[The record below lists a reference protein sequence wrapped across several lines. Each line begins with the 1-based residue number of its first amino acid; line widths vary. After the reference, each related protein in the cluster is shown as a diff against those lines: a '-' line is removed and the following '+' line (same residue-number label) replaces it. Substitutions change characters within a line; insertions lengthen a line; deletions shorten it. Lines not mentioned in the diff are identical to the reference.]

1 MKQYLKI
8 IKNKR
13 IEFISLLIFTG
24 ILSFFEGL
32 IQPLMVKWLF
42 DEAILK
48 MNFRKFVLLSIIYLG
63 LGITFVILFY
73 IHSLWK
79 KKFENKIVLNLES
92 ELLKKTLNHDLK
104 EFNKKGFGYFV
115 NSIHKDVQEG
125 IVPYIE
131 MILNIVSMI
140 ISEIALLIAMF
151 YISWKA
157 SLILFIIVPPLMYIA
172 TIVSQKVRD
181 KTAIEREKEGEYL
194 NYLTKT
200 LKAFKILKIFTHI
213 FEKSAAKH
221 RKYLEEYLNSSYE
234 SHKAIKSAQVLGD
247 IIRNSADATSLIVAG
262 YFVLIGKLSFGGF
275 VAIINSFWRAVS
287 SLFGIIQS
295 IPEVQ
300 RFSEILDRIIKLLDL
315 KDKKYYDID
324 NKIRLENIKLSYEN
338 KNILDIKELN
348 IEPSRKI
355 LIVGKNGTGKTTILD
370 IISGHLLPDN
380 GKITRPQTVISLTAP
395 LELPELKIKEL
406 IKDEEMLKKLDLEKL
421 KEKEVSKLSAGEKQK
436 VGIGIAL
443 EKEGDVYIFDEPVA
457 NIDEK
462 SKKKIIEL
470 ILEKTKDKILIMVL
484 HGEKEFHDL
493 FDEKLSIDSINNA
506 KNETYENSI

>member
-1 MKQYLKI
+1 MKKYLKI

-13 IEFISLLIFTG
+13 LEFIILLIFTSA
-24 ILSFFEGL
+24 LSFFEGL

-48 MNFRKFVLLSIIYLG
+48 MNFKKFVLLSIIYLG

-92 ELLKKTLNHDLK
+92 ELLEKTLNHDLK
-104 EFNKKGFGYFV
+104 EYKEKGFGYFV

-131 MILNIVSMI
+131 MILTIVSMI

-157 SLILFIIVPPLMYIA
+157 SLILFIIVPPLMYIS

-181 KTAIEREKEGEYL
+181 KTAIEREKEGEYI
-194 NYLTKT
+194 NYLTNT
-200 LKAFKILKIFTHI
+200 LKAFKILKTFIRI
-213 FEKSAAKH
+213 FEKSAFKH

-295 IPEVQ
+295 VPELQ
-300 RFSEILDRIIKLLDL
+300 RFSEILERITKLLEL
-315 KDKKYYDID
+315 KDKRYYEID
-324 NKIRLENIKLSYEN
+324 NKIKLENIKLSYKN
-338 KNILDIKELN
+338 KKILDIKDLN
-348 IEPSRKI
+348 IELNKKM
-355 LIVGKNGTGKTTILD
+355 LIVGPNGSGKTTILD
-370 IISGHLLPDN
+370 IISGHLAPDN
-380 GKITRPQTVISLTAP
+380 GKIIRPKEVLSLTAP
-395 LELPELKIKEL
+395 LELPELKVTEL
-406 IKDEEMLKKLDLEKL
+406 IENEEIIKKLGLEKL
-421 KEKEVSKLSAGEKQK
+421 KEKEASKLSAGEKQK
-436 VGIGIAL
+436 VGIGLTL
-443 EKEGDVYIFDEPVA
+443 ENESVAYIFDEPLT
-457 NIDEK
+457 NIDEN
-462 SKKKIIEL
+462 SKKKIIDL
-470 ILEKTKDKILIMVL
+470 ILEKTKNKTLIMVL
-484 HGEKEFHDL
+484 HGEKEFHKL
-493 FDEKLSIDSINNA
+493 FDEKLRIDTINNVES
-506 KNETYENSI
+506 ETL